1 MEFGEVGKNW
11 VWMLGLGILFTTLG
25 IAGLLVL
32 PLLSITSVA
41 LFGAFMMLAGA
52 LQIVQGI
59 TKAREWKSRGLH
71 VIMGLVYVLGGLFAM
86 VNPVLATAIYT
97 LLLGLSLITIGT
109 IRIAV
114 AFQNKDVGQWG
125 LMALSGFFTVLLGT
139 LIVLQWPWSS
149 LWAVGLFVSLDLI
162 MSGAS
167 FVAIA
172 LSAKIEYDATRN
184 AARG

>member
-1 MEFGEVGKNW
+1 MKFGEVKRNW
-11 VWMLGLGILFTTLG
+11 IWMLGLGILFITLG

-32 PLLSITSVA
+32 PLLSVTSVA
-41 LFGAFMMLAGA
+41 LFGAFMVLAGT
-52 LQIVQGI
+52 LQTAQGI
-59 TKAREWKSRGLH
+59 TKAREWKSRSLH
-71 VIMGLVYVLGGLFAM
+71 ITMGLIYIIGGIFTLI
-86 VNPVLATAIYT
+86 NPVLATAIYT
-97 LLLGLSLITIGT
+97 MFLGFSLMTIGT

-125 LMALSGFFTVLLGT
+125 LMALSGFFTVLLGI

-172 LSAKIEYDATRN
+172 LAAKIEYEATVP
-184 AARG
+184 A